1 MQLGFWMLTLEEY
14 ILQLPEGASKPSGV
28 ISGTQ
33 VFSIEDPMVV
43 EEMQRL
49 YDLAPRG
56 PVWTITA
63 ATLMDET

>member
-1 MQLGFWMLTLEEY
+1 MQLGFGMLTLEEY
-14 ILQLPEGASKPSGV
+14 ILQLPEGAS
-28 ISGTQ
+28 SGTQ